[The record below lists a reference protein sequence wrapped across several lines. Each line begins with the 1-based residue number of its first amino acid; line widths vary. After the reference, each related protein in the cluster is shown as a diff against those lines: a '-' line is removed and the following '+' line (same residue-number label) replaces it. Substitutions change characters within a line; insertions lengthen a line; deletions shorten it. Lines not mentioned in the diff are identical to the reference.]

1 MRKMPI
7 LGILLAALV
16 IAAAAP
22 ALAEPAP
29 APITGFD
36 WRDLIDTDM
45 DGDHVVGEEM
55 CARPR

>member
-7 LGILLAALV
+7 FGILLAALV

-22 ALAEPAP
+22 ALAEPVP
-29 APITGFD
+29 APSTGFD